1 MKTKSFTLI
10 ELMIV
15 VAIIGI
21 LAAIAYPSY
30 LEYVR
35 KTHRQEVKAELI
47 DIAKKIQ
54 RYKISN
60 FSYLRPSVPPATIGL
75 PITLADIGETVPLNI
90 PRQGTALYTVTL
102 TNVTRNTWTLNATPI
117 NGTTQQSDGSLVM
130 NHRGEK
136 CWIKGQSTCNL
147 SATSNWDGR

>member
-1 MKTKSFTLI
+1 MKTKGFTLI

-54 RYKISN
+54 RYKVAN
-60 FSYLRPSVPPATIGL
+60 FTYLQPPVAPATVGQ
-75 PITLADIGETVPLNI
+75 PITLGNIGETVPLTL
-90 PRQGTALYTVTL
+90 PRQGQALYTITL
-102 TNVTRNTWTLNATPI
+102 TGVTGNTWTLTATPI
-117 NGTTQQSDGSLVM
+117 NGTSQQLDGALSM

-136 CWIKGQSTCNL
+136 CWTKGASACTL
-147 SATSNWDGR
+147 SATSNWDGK